1 MKVATC
7 NLSQWAMD
15 FKGNRERIIE
25 SIKIAKAQGCTYRL
39 GPELEV
45 TGYGCE
51 DHFYEIDT
59 INFSWKT
66 LGEIL
71 NHTENIL
78 VDIGMPVMHQGIRYN
93 CRVFCLNKKILLI
106 RPKMWL
112 ADDGNYRETRWFTPW
127 SKERISILENYV
139 LPDEIQKITG
149 QTDVKFG
156 VGIIQGN
163 DASVASETCE
173 ELFTPESIHIL
184 LSQHGVD
191 VVSNGSGSHFQIG
204 KRQRRHDLMS
214 EATKTSGGAY
224 MYSNMLGCDG
234 SRLVFDGNGMI
245 YQSGK
250 LLAVGEHLSFQE
262 VEVVTAVLNL
272 NDIRANRASIVS
284 IPRQGALRDTTL
296 KRVNIDDYF
305 PSEPKFR
312 FTMRDLTEYKSTEPI
327 PVPTMEMEREMGLA
341 SARYMWDYLTRG
353 PFGGCFLPLSGGVD
367 SSSTAMMVYFMADE
381 ISKILKIDLTSNE
394 DKKRLQDL
402 TRKRINANI
411 LKNYPA
417 YQNNEIQTRELM
429 YIILHTCNMPTNNN
443 TEEIKG
449 NAARLARSLGSF
461 HMVAAINEP
470 FVAIKNMVGGPAS
483 GPNTGVA
490 FQAKID
496 DAGMKNDEI
505 EALRSDIAKFE
516 AEIRAKST
524 ALVAGDRRPVVEKMK
539 VELNKAQA
547 EVDALKAA
555 LEAYASIHQRGGAD
569 VDINAIETAI
579 EAAADAATT
588 ANNNATAAKEYI
600 DTVDTKIFNIGFIN
614 IIRNT
619 IKTALTSAENAVLT
633 AKLANKS
640 LDNNINLSKELNR
653 IKAKAY
659 LSGPASTLTKTL
671 TNLQNRT
678 AITVNYAEQS
688 FKTAKILNDNTI
700 ILTETY
706 TGKKVENTLD
716 SLKSIAEIHS
726 STAASAFRAAMNDKI
741 TANKKFNLIKG
752 KLPTDN
758 HTGFNADDEKAEE
771 ERAAAPAAAAAPAS
785 ATSAAS
791 VSASAEAPAAPA
803 GAPALAAAK
812 KELDSVVKELNSLSF
827 ASQFGQHDPEQVI
840 NLEKRKEELNTIIL
854 TLEAK
859 AKAAATP
866 GEAAAAAEAAA
877 AQAAAATA
885 PVPSAAAA
893 QASAAAAQVAA
904 AAALAPAASALA
916 PGAAA
921 LATSAS
927 VSAPAPAPA
936 LALAAP
942 AGAAAPEVAASAASA
957 LAPAASA
964 LAPGASALAP
974 AAASTAPVQA
984 ATDPSLKLDI
994 PRYKMTANGD
1004 WLENLSIQNIQARL
1018 RMITAYYLAQIL
1030 PLYRWNQN
1038 VLTQPVWKQYF
1049 DARAL
1054 AITAAKAEDE
1064 NQNKLPDD
1072 EVRFYEKLSDEMKKI
1087 HNDIMNKRPNNSPP
1101 LLVLASSNA
1110 DECLRGFYTK
1120 YDAGSGDLNPIGS
1133 YSKTHLRMFLNW
1145 CMRTYLFPGT
1155 KIPQFGVIKLI
1166 LDTVASPELTPS
1178 VDGSI
1183 QDDEIEIGMTYED
1196 LYEMGLLRKD
1206 KNLGALSMFL
1216 HMCEKKMGKPITV
1229 VGFEKVIKAYD
1240 PKYETDIKNHNLNFK
1255 PNPEATYKIKVIM
1268 TATPRNIADKVK
1280 EFFRQ
1285 YGMNRNKMTIITPSI
1300 HATSYSPDD
1309 NRYDHRP
1316 FLYPALQ
1323 DEIAQIELL
1332 VQKMTSAA
1340 AKGGS
1345 THATQRNR
1353 RRPTKPSR
1361 KSQSKKGH
1369 ARATT

>member
-156 VGIIQGN
+156 IGIIQGN

-184 LSQHGVD
+184 LSQEGVD

-381 ISKILKIDLTSNE
+381 ISKILKFDVTGNE

-411 LKNYPA
+411 LKNYPV
-417 YQNNEIQTRELM
+417 YQNKEIQTRELM

-516 AEIRAKST
+516 VEIRAKRT
-524 ALVAGDRRPVVEKMK
+524 TLVAGDTRAVVEKMR

-555 LEAYASIHQRGGAD
+555 LEVQAGGAN

-579 EAAADAATT
+579 KNAIKNAVDAATAADAD
-588 ANNNATAAKEYI
+588 ATAAKKYI
-600 DTVDTKIFNIGFIN
+600 DTVDTKIFTIGFIN
-614 IIRNT
+614 IIQNT
-619 IKTALTSAENAVLT
+619 IKSALTSAENAVLT

-640 LDNNINLSKELNR
+640 LDSNIKLSKDRNR
-653 IKAKAY
+653 TNAGAFF
-659 LSGPASTLTKTL
+659 SGPASTLTKTL
-671 TNLQNRT
+671 TDLQNKT
-678 AITVNYAEQS
+678 ANTVSYAEATS
-688 FKTAKILNDNTI
+688 KTAKILNDKTI
-700 ILTETY
+700 ELTKQY
-706 TGKKVENTLD
+706 TGDKVNTMLD
-716 SLKSIAEIHS
+716 SLKTLADNHSSNADYAVRAAMIAEI
-726 STAASAFRAAMNDKI
+726 
-741 TANKKFNLIKG
+741 TANEKFNLIKG
-752 KLPTDN
+752 KLPT
-758 HTGFNADDEKAEE
+758 AEE
-771 ERAAAPAAAAAPAS
+771 ERAAAATAAAAASATSAASTLATSAASVSAPAPALAAPAGAPAAPAS
-785 ATSAAS
+785 ATSATS
-791 VSASAEAPAAPA
+791 
-803 GAPALAAAK
+803 
-812 KELDSVVKELNSLSF
+812 
-827 ASQFGQHDPEQVI
+827 
-840 NLEKRKEELNTIIL
+840 
-854 TLEAK
+854 
-859 AKAAATP
+859 
-866 GEAAAAAEAAA
+866 
-877 AQAAAATA
+877 
-885 PVPSAAAA
+885 
-893 QASAAAAQVAA
+893 
-904 AAALAPAASALA
+904 
-916 PGAAA
+916 A
-921 LATSAS
+921 LATSAAS

-936 LALAAP
+936 LAAP
-942 AGAAAPEVAASAASA
+942 AGAPAAPEAAASATSA
-957 LAPAASA
+957 P
-964 LAPGASALAP
+964 AP
-974 AAASTAPVQA
+974 AAATPGEAAAAATAAAAQAPAAAAPAPVQA

-1038 VLTQPVWKQYF
+1038 VLTQPIWKQYF

-1145 CMRTYLFPGT
+1145 CMRTYLFPKT
-1155 KIPQFGVIKLI
+1155 QIPQFGVIKLI

-1229 VGFEKVIKAYD
+1229 VGFEKVIKGYD
-1240 PKYETDIKNHNLNFK
+1240 PNYETDVKNHNLNFK
-1255 PNPEATYKIKVIM
+1255 SKHDATYKIKVIM

-1332 VQKMTSAA
+1332 VQKMTTAA
-1340 AKGGS
+1340 TPATAATAKGGS
-1345 THATQRNR
+1345 THTTQRNR